1 MLKGISS
8 TISIRIAKNS
18 CFLRTHIYAWIKM
31 PPFVTGMGNGF
42 IGCFWE
48 LEFLKHRFFFL
59 LNTLP
64 INVTK
69 MQLDK
74 ILHSILINKDVDI
87 EPRKAR
93 LNISASTYISE

>member
-1 MLKGISS
+1 M
-8 TISIRIAKNS
+8 
-18 CFLRTHIYAWIKM
+18 
-31 PPFVTGMGNGF
+31 
-42 IGCFWE
+42 
-48 LEFLKHRFFFL
+48 EFLKHRLFFL